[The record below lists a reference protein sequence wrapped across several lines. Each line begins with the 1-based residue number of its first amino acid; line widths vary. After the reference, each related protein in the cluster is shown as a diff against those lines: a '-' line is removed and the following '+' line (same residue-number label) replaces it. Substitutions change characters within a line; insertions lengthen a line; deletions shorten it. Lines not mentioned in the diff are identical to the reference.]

1 MGKWVVGDSLRP
13 ERRLVGTMSDVHIST
28 SGVTHDDDTDFD
40 IEPRPEDEF
49 QDLLINRLGKPNA
62 NGKVECEIHVP
73 DDLRDQHL
81 AWVRSLSGT
90 EVTAHGVWVNDTG
103 RNHHDKTELH
113 PLDVVFGPVT
123 ASFAPGDWIG
133 ALATQRGLVVG
144 ATMLA
149 FRFAAA
155 SDNRGNFWNRATPPL
170 SRQTRPTTFTVP
182 FPPRPDGS
190 SVARSEQ
197 RTFLVKH
204 ASIESA
210 APEDRNGTTVQLVTT
225 TCLDRDHGGPGILL
239 GELVTYWAAPGAPA
253 VAVDPVAIDFPTIA
267 AGNSVTRQV
276 TITNI
281 GQADLAVTIAGSP
294 FPSFFSWAD
303 VNTHISPGGSFQLAI
318 EFAPPAAGE
327 RRATVIVESN
337 APGSPPRVALHG
349 KAQGG
354 PN

>member
-1 MGKWVVGDSLRP
+1 
-13 ERRLVGTMSDVHIST
+13 
-28 SGVTHDDDTDFD
+28 
-40 IEPRPEDEF
+40 
-49 QDLLINRLGKPNA
+49 
-62 NGKVECEIHVP
+62 
-73 DDLRDQHL
+73 
-81 AWVRSLSGT
+81 LSGT
-90 EVTAHGVWVNDTG
+90 EVTAHGVWVDDTG
-103 RNHHDKTELH
+103 HESKTELH
-113 PLDVVFGPVT
+113 PLDVVFGSVA

-133 ALATQRGLVVG
+133 ALAAQRGLVVG

-155 SDNRGNFWNRATPPL
+155 SDNRGNLFNRATPPL
-170 SRQTRPTTFTVP
+170 SHQTRPTTFTVP

-210 APEDRNGTTVQLVTT
+210 GPEDQNGTTVQPVTT

-253 VAVDPVAIDFPTIA
+253 VAVDPVAIDFGTIDT
-267 AGNSVTRQV
+267 GNSDTRQV
-276 TITNI
+276 TIANI

-294 FPSFFSWAD
+294 ASSFFSWAD
-303 VNTHISPGGSFQLAI
+303 VNTHIPPGGSFQLAV
-318 EFAPPAAGE
+318 EFAPPRAGE
-327 RRATVIVESN
+327 RHETVIVESN

-349 KAQGG
+349 KATGA
-354 PN
+354 PH

>member
-1 MGKWVVGDSLRP
+1 
-13 ERRLVGTMSDVHIST
+13 
-28 SGVTHDDDTDFD
+28 
-40 IEPRPEDEF
+40 
-49 QDLLINRLGKPNA
+49 
-62 NGKVECEIHVP
+62 VECEIHVP

-155 SDNRGNFWNRATPPL
+155 SDNRGNFFNRATPPL

-197 RTFLVKH
+197 RTFLVEH

-210 APEDRNGTTVQLVTT
+210 DPEDRNGTTVQPVTT

-276 TITNI
+276 TIANI

-318 EFAPPAAGE
+318 EFAPPEAGE